1 MPSNVQMVS
10 GQIAPIWTP
19 IYDNCD
25 RGSCR
30 VSAAD
35 IVICTN
41 FMQLLPPDKAAK

>member
-19 IYDNCD
+19 IYD
-25 RGSCR
+25 
-30 VSAAD
+30 AD